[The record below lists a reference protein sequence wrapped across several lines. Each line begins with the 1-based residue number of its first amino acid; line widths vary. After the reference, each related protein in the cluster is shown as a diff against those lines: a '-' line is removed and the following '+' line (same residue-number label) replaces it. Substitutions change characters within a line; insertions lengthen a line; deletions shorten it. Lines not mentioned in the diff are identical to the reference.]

1 MDDLLDLTSRVEATH
16 FWFRGFRRFVAP
28 AIAEIA
34 GGRRD
39 LRLLDCGCGT
49 GFNLT
54 TLLRP
59 YGRAFGFDLTPGGLT
74 LARAAGVPLA
84 RADMAAISFQSNRFD
99 LVTSFDVMQYVR
111 DDYAVATELARVL
124 KPGGGLVMTAAALDV
139 LRGGHAGTW
148 PEERRYT
155 TARMRAIVEAAGLEV
170 RRLTYLFASL
180 FPAML
185 AVRAMGR
192 ADRRGRPS
200 RLRQGSGE
208 ARRSD
213 EVAEAAGRPLPSR
226 GGFSDPPVD
235 WEMRVPV
242 SPVNTALTWM
252 LSGEAAIS
260 RRIPMPVGSSV
271 LVVATKP

>member
-1 MDDLLDLTSRVEATH
+1 MDNLLDLTSRVEATH

-34 GGRRD
+34 GPRRD
-39 LRLLDCGCGT
+39 LHLLDCGCGT
-49 GFNLT
+49 GHNLA

-59 YGRAFGFDLTPGGLT
+59 YGRAFGFDLTPGGLA
-74 LARAAGVPLA
+74 LARRAGVPLA
-84 RADMAAISFQSNRFD
+84 RADMAAIPFQSSRFD

-111 DDYAVATELARVL
+111 DDYAVVKEMARVL
-124 KPGGGLVMTAAALDV
+124 KPGGGLVVTAAALDV

-148 PEERRYT
+148 PEVRRYT
-155 TARMRAIVEAAGLEV
+155 TARIRSIVEGAGLNV

-185 AVRAMGR
+185 AVRAMSRDTGR
-192 ADRRGRPS
+192 C
-200 RLRQGSGE
+200 
-208 ARRSD
+208 
-213 EVAEAAGRPLPSR
+213 R
-226 GGFSDPPVD
+226 GGSSDPPLTAD
-235 WEMRVPV
+235 WEMRIPAA
-242 SPVNTALTWM
+242 PINTALTWM
-252 LSGEAAIS
+252 LSGEAALS

>member
-28 AIAEIA
+28 AIAEMA
-34 GGRRD
+34 GTRRD

-49 GFNLT
+49 GFNLA

-74 LARAAGVPLA
+74 LARAAGFPLA
-84 RADMAAISFQSNRFD
+84 RADMAAIPFQSSRFD
-99 LVTSFDVMQYVR
+99 LVTSFDVIQYVR
-111 DDYAVATELARVL
+111 DDYAVVHELARVL
-124 KPGGGLVMTAAALDV
+124 KPGGGLVMTAAALDM

-148 PEERRYT
+148 PEVRRYT
-155 TARMRAIVEAAGLEV
+155 TARMRSIVEGAGLNV

-185 AVRAMGR
+185 AVRAM
-192 ADRRGRPS
+192 S
-200 RLRQGSGE
+200 RDTGQC
-208 ARRSD
+208 
-213 EVAEAAGRPLPSR
+213 R
-226 GGFSDPPVD
+226 GGSSDPPPPTASNPRGD
-235 WEMRVPV
+235 WEMRVPAA
-242 SPVNTALTWM
+242 PINTALAWM

-271 LVVATKP
+271 LVVARK